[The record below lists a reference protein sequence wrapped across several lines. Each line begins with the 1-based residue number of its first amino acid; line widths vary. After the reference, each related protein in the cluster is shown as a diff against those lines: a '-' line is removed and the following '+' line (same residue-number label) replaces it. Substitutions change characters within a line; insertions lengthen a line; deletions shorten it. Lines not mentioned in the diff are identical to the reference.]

1 MMGNLDLGEVA
12 RRTLRYLIIGVVV
25 AFTLF
30 LMAQR
35 SGKTMNYENIV
46 LVSLTAAA
54 TMALLDNYLPESS
67 GALRSGIGLGTGFNL
82 VGFPGAG
89 DL

>member
-1 MMGNLDLGEVA
+1 
-12 RRTLRYLIIGVVV
+12 
-25 AFTLF
+25 
-30 LMAQR
+30 
-35 SGKTMNYENIV
+35 MNYENIV

-89 DL
+89 AL